1 MTNANQE
8 IIDAF
13 KEAFSTNKKRLE
25 RWTAVAQRYLDLYSK
40 NKFERHW
47 EAEDILMELI
57 AKIMEGVRN
66 YNPDKYKNAD
76 DFIYKSIRSII
87 DDELGNKNRV
97 ESFDKYE
104 GEGID
109 GERTFTN
116 TVEIRHKTDKDEI
129 HLNYI
134 IKEKLES
141 AYEKLL
147 GDEDAALVFLEW
159 QKGLTSS
166 EISESLGLE
175 LKEVEQAKKRIRY
188 TLTNGLKR

>member
-116 TVEIRHKTDKDEI
+116 TVEKRHKTDKDEI

-147 GDEDAALVFLEW
+147 GDEDAALVFLDW
-159 QKGLTSS
+159 RKGLTSS